1 MINNNYNQMIT
12 SLAQRYNL
20 PESAIYQQFQDYMNS
35 QRTSPSDVI
44 KRTIQDEA
52 KNYVKGQAK
61 DYVKGQAKQYLGG
74 LFGIGAGAGGSQL
87 LPESASTGTVASTA
101 TSAVPE
107 VTASTASTTGENL
120 LPGTIESNAFTN
132 LAGALAA
139 AYGGYN
145 SLKGLGKDGEDIRT
159 NNAITGAGIGT
170 MIAPGLGTVAGG
182 AIGNAT
188 GYLADKFA
196 HTKNPIVKAG
206 IAMLNPISAIQGA
219 LFHKTTAQRR
229 AERRNKLAKDEN
241 NSWNVFANQ
250 ASDSATQQE
259 IKNNMEKAYANT
271 ADDYV
276 GWYDDPNTAN
286 NEWTWVNKKSPEKGF
301 KQNDINYQKSLG
313 SGDIMWM
320 PTFFENIPEWA
331 NLSMEQRDKIADKA
345 LQLGTSTER
354 GIRGNAGD
362 LDISKDLWKG
372 ELGDYAK
379 QVIGGTDDS
388 ESGSAKMGSSEEAKT
403 DALST
408 TNSGRPIG
416 VVGSIFY
423 PGDGSAPVYIGNYG
437 NANAINNQLEQ
448 AKILAGLNKD
458 NSYSNVF
465 NAFMAPFMASPEKKE
480 DHPQKKNSTSDLMSY
495 IDEINQKYTNPF
507 DTESSTFFD
516 WRNNY

>member
-44 KRTIQDEA
+44 KKTIQDEA
-52 KNYVKGQAK
+52 KNYVKGQVKDYAKSKAK
-61 DYVKGQAKQYLGG
+61 DYLGSF
-74 LFGIGAGAGGSQL
+74 FGGTGAAAGGSQL
-87 LPESASTGTVASTA
+87 LPESASTA

-107 VTASTASTTGENL
+107 VTATTAGENV
-120 LPGTIESNAFTN
+120 LPGLMESNALTN
-132 LAGALAA
+132 IGGALAA

-145 SLKGLGKDGEDIRT
+145 SLKGLGKDGENIRT

-170 MIAPGLGTVAGG
+170 MIAPGIGTAAGA

-206 IAMLNPISAIQGA
+206 IAMLNPISAIEGA

-229 AERRNKLAKDEN
+229 AERRDKLAKDEN
-241 NSWNVFANQ
+241 NSWNVFANKEND
-250 ASDSATQQE
+250 AATQEE
-259 IKNNMEKAYANT
+259 IKRNMDKAYANT

-301 KQNDINYQKSLG
+301 KQNDINYQKTLG
-313 SGDIMWM
+313 SGDVMWM

-345 LQLGTSTER
+345 LQLGTSTEK

-379 QVIGGTDDS
+379 QVIGETDES

-423 PGDGSAPVYIGNYG
+423 PGDGSAPVYIGNY
-437 NANAINNQLEQ
+437 NRASQINNQLRQ
-448 AKILAGLNKD
+448 AEIMQRLGQQ
-458 NSYSNVF
+458 NSYSDVF

-480 DHPQKKNSTSDLMSY
+480 EQPQKKNSTSDLMSY